1 MDINTL
7 IKYKDYTKN
16 LTKEDI
22 KRLNYLKVYKHM
34 NKYLDVTEYIPKY
47 NIKLEQK
54 ILVMNNEDIN
64 YRYLRLYD
72 YLKK

>member
-16 LTKEDI
+16 LPKEDI
-22 KRLNYLKVYKHM
+22 KRLNYLKEHKHM
-34 NKYLDVTEYIPKY
+34 NKYLDVTEYMPKY

-72 YLKK
+72 Y